1 MFHSLFQ
8 FSPEQMT
15 TQQLYDE
22 LMEGY
27 LLQTREQIQQDL
39 ITLLDSQFG
48 EVEYLDE
55 VKTLACQIVVD
66 NFVKF
71 FPKTNSL

>member
-1 MFHSLFQ
+1 
-8 FSPEQMT
+8 MT
-15 TQQLYDE
+15 TQQLYDA

-39 ITLLDSQFG
+39 ITLFDSQFG

-71 FPKTNSL
+71 FPETNSL

>member
-1 MFHSLFQ
+1 
-8 FSPEQMT
+8 MT

-27 LLQTREQIQQDL
+27 LLQAKEQIQQDL

-71 FPKTNSL
+71 FPETK

>member
-1 MFHSLFQ
+1 
-8 FSPEQMT
+8 MT
-15 TQQLYDE
+15 TQQLCDE

-27 LLQTREQIQQDL
+27 LLQAKEQIQQDL

-48 EVEYLDE
+48 EVDYLDE

-66 NFVKF
+66 NFTKF
-71 FPKTNSL
+71 FPETNSL

>member
-1 MFHSLFQ
+1 
-8 FSPEQMT
+8 MT

-22 LMEGY
+22 PMEVY
-27 LLQTREQIQQDL
+27 LLLQTREQIQQDL

-71 FPKTNSL
+71 FSETNSL

>member
-1 MFHSLFQ
+1 
-8 FSPEQMT
+8 MT

-27 LLQTREQIQQDL
+27 LFQTREQIQQDL

-48 EVEYLDE
+48 EVDYLDE

-71 FPKTNSL
+71 FPETK

>member
-1 MFHSLFQ
+1 ML
-8 FSPEQMT
+8 MT
-15 TQQLYDE
+15 TQQLYDQ

-27 LLQTREQIQQDL
+27 LLQAKEQIQQAL

-55 VKTLACQIVVD
+55 VRTLACQIVVD
-66 NFVKF
+66 NFAKF
-71 FPKTNSL
+71 FPETNSL

>member
-1 MFHSLFQ
+1 
-8 FSPEQMT
+8 MT
-15 TQQLYDE
+15 TQQMYDE
-22 LMEGY
+22 LMDGY
-27 LLQTREQIQQDL
+27 LVQTREQIQQDL

-71 FPKTNSL
+71 FPETNSL

>member
-1 MFHSLFQ
+1 
-8 FSPEQMT
+8 MT
-15 TQQLYDE
+15 TQQMYDD

-55 VKTLACQIVVD
+55 VRTLACQIVVD
-66 NFVKF
+66 KFAKF
-71 FPKTNSL
+71 FPETNSL

>member
-1 MFHSLFQ
+1 
-8 FSPEQMT
+8 MT

-71 FPKTNSL
+71 FPETK

>member
-1 MFHSLFQ
+1 MKTNSNQ
-8 FSPEQMT
+8 TTMT
-15 TQQLYDE
+15 PQHKIMQL
-22 LMEGY
+22 LEGY
-27 LLQTREQIQQDL
+27 LLQTGEQIQQDL

-66 NFVKF
+66 NFAKF
-71 FPKTNSL
+71 FPETNSL

>member
-1 MFHSLFQ
+1 MT
-8 FSPEQMT
+8 T
-15 TQQLYDE
+15 TQQLYDQ

-27 LLQTREQIQQDL
+27 LLQAKEQIQQDL

-48 EVEYLDE
+48 EIEYLDE

-66 NFVKF
+66 NFTKF
-71 FPKTNSL
+71 FPETK

>member
-1 MFHSLFQ
+1 
-8 FSPEQMT
+8 MT

-22 LMEGY
+22 LVEGY
-27 LLQTREQIQQDL
+27 LLQAKEQIQQDL
-39 ITLLDSQFG
+39 ITLIDSQFG

-71 FPKTNSL
+71 FPETK